1 MGRSTTFTAADN
13 GNASYQWV
21 FEGANIAYSNTRV
34 VNVTF
39 TSLGTKTFYLVINS
53 NGCTQTVVGQVQVAN
68 CSSGNGNF
76 ITFIAKTI
84 NNKEVELNWVT
95 ANETSASK
103 YMIEQSADNKSFT
116 LIGTIAS
123 QNASNNVYKFMDSKP
138 KMGQSFYRIHQM
150 TPANEDVFMS
160 KTEKVMLMEAGKSI
174 IVYPN
179 PVGSIL
185 FVEVVDAQN
194 TEGVI
199 YVYNSLGSLVKK
211 QNFVKDQIRY
221 TLDLAELAQGN
232 YIVRVRQD
240 DGKTATAKIT
250 KL

>member
-1 MGRSTTFTAADN
+1 
-13 GNASYQWV
+13 
-21 FEGANIAYSNTRV
+21 
-34 VNVTF
+34 
-39 TSLGTKTFYLVINS
+39 
-53 NGCTQTVVGQVQVAN
+53 
-68 CSSGNGNF
+68 
-76 ITFIAKTI
+76 
-84 NNKEVELNWVT
+84 VT

-103 YMIEQSADNKSFT
+103 YMIEQSADNKEFT
-116 LIGTIAS
+116 LVGTVAS
-123 QNASNNVYKFMDSKP
+123 QNGANNVYTFVDSKP

-211 QNFVKDQIRY
+211 QDFVKDQIRY
-221 TLDLAELAQGN
+221 TLELGDLAQGT
-232 YIVRVRQD
+232 YIVRVRQT